1 MLFEQDGY
9 KTFGEKMLVVSCCK
23 FVTSQSLDDREHFY
37 RGCMNNLRSF
47 GDIHKNALF
56 KKFCGIFKEG
66 WYKKMKRK
74 PEGEEKKTLTINS
87 RVFLAIKSLTQP

>member
-23 FVTSQSLDDREHFY
+23 FVTSRALTTGNIFM
-37 RGCMNNLRSF
+37 GCVMDNVRSF

-56 KKFCGIFKEG
+56 KVLWHF
-66 WYKKMKRK
+66 
-74 PEGEEKKTLTINS
+74 
-87 RVFLAIKSLTQP
+87 